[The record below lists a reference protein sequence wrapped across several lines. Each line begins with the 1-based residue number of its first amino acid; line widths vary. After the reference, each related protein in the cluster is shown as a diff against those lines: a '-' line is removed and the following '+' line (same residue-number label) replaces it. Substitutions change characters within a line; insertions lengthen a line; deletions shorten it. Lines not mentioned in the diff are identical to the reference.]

1 MTAYER
7 RSVGEEAS
15 GGALLSIGADSAN
28 ERHRAAEKPAA
39 SLRRH

>member
-15 GGALLSIGADSAN
+15 GGALLSLGTDSGN
-28 ERHRAAEKPAA
+28 ERHWAAEKPAA
-39 SLRRH
+39 SLCRH